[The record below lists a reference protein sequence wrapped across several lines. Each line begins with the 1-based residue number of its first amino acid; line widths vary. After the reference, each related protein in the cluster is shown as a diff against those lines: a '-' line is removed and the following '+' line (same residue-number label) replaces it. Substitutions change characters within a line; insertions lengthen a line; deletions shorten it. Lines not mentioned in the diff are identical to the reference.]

1 MAEGAPDPVATLVR
15 DAAFDAYAA
24 GLFAPA
30 EARPHLYALQAFDIE
45 LSRVRDLTRE
55 PLPGEMRFQWWRDA
69 LADPSRADAAA
80 HPVMRALEAAIRY
93 GALPRQALQ
102 DLIDARN
109 DDLYDDPLP
118 TVSDLEARLGATRSA
133 LLRLASLVLARG
145 RDPGGA
151 DAAGHG
157 GLALGLTQ
165 IAREL
170 SRAPRRVARLVPVE
184 LLAAQGV
191 GQGDLDRGAA
201 PEALIVAVRALALR
215 HLDAAQAAYS
225 ALDPVA
231 APAFLPLAL
240 VPSDL
245 MRRGPGDGLR
255 WLRLARLWRA
265 SRRSPPF

>member
-1 MAEGAPDPVATLVR
+1 MTTEGAPDPVATLVR

-80 HPVMRALEAAIRY
+80 HPVLRALEAAIRY
-93 GALPRQALQ
+93 GALPRPALQ

-118 TVSDLEARLGATRSA
+118 TVADLEARLGATWSV
-133 LLRLASLVLARG
+133 LLRLSSLILAQG

-151 DAAGHG
+151 DVAGHG
-157 GLALGLTQ
+157 GLALGLTRL
-165 IAREL
+165 AREL
-170 SRAPRRVARLVPVE
+170 ARAPQRAARLIPVE
-184 LLAAQGV
+184 LMATEGV
-191 GQGDLDRGAA
+191 GQGALQAGEA
-201 PEALIVAVRALALR
+201 P
-215 HLDAAQAAYS
+215 D
-225 ALDPVA
+225 
-231 APAFLPLAL
+231 
-240 VPSDL
+240 
-245 MRRGPGDGLR
+245 
-255 WLRLARLWRA
+255 
-265 SRRSPPF
+265 